1 MNQNLI
7 SIKGTVENIIFRNEY
22 NGYTVINFNVNGRLI
37 TVVGEFVA
45 IKEGESLKITGSLF
59 THSKFGE
66 QFKAESYEQDFPDTA
81 KNIEK
86 YLASGIIKSIS
97 KKMAHN
103 IVSTFGDK
111 SLEIIEKEPHRLVEV
126 LGTSKKKC
134 REIAEESKR
143 IFSLKTIKAFCD
155 QYNIKYT
162 FAIKIHLT
170 LGINAVEKIQR
181 NPYILCKDN
190 IEIDFRK
197 ADEIAFSL
205 GIEENS
211 PQRIIAGICSILKED
226 SLNGHSCLPISIL
239 YYKSIALMEVS
250 KKDFIKSCIKA
261 FENKDLYKYILGDI
275 IYIYLP
281 EFYRAEKYI
290 ADWINSIQPAEKKVD
305 CEKLINDEEM
315 KNQIKYHDLQR
326 KAISEAVSE
335 KAIILT
341 GGPGTGK
348 TTTLNTIISIF
359 EKKGLNVVLTAPT
372 GRASKRMTEL
382 TGHEAKTIHRLLG
395 VSFSDST
402 EKKSYKYNEDNP
414 IDCDVVI
421 IDETSMVDVLLFETL
436 LRALPSQCKLII
448 TGDSDQLPSVGAG
461 NLLRDLVDRNAL
473 PVIRLTEIFRQAQQ
487 SLITTN
493 AHRIVAGEYPDL
505 SQKNNDFFFFRRS
518 NYELALQLLV
528 SLIKKRLPDTYGY
541 SPVDDIQVIAPSRKG
556 FLGTNEINRVL
567 QEELNP
573 HRDIY
578 DFTTEISIMNT
589 VWRYGD
595 KVMQNVN
602 NYDIKWKKRNGEEG
616 TGIFNGDIG
625 KIVYIRKNRIYI
637 SFDGKIAVYTPEQ
650 LITQIELAYAITVHK
665 SQGCEFE
672 VVIMPVQDGFDMLN
686 NRNLLYTAVTRAK
699 KLMILI
705 GNENVICNMVD
716 NSHGIER
723 YTCLK
728 NMLAEKE
735 RN

>member
-1 MNQNLI
+1 
-7 SIKGTVENIIFRNEY
+7 
-22 NGYTVINFNVNGRLI
+22 
-37 TVVGEFVA
+37 
-45 IKEGESLKITGSLF
+45 
-59 THSKFGE
+59 
-66 QFKAESYEQDFPDTA
+66 
-81 KNIEK
+81 
-86 YLASGIIKSIS
+86 
-97 KKMAHN
+97 
-103 IVSTFGDK
+103 
-111 SLEIIEKEPHRLVEV
+111 
-126 LGTSKKKC
+126 
-134 REIAEESKR
+134 
-143 IFSLKTIKAFCD
+143 
-155 QYNIKYT
+155 
-162 FAIKIHLT
+162 
-170 LGINAVEKIQR
+170 
-181 NPYILCKDN
+181 
-190 IEIDFRK
+190 
-197 ADEIAFSL
+197 
-205 GIEENS
+205 
-211 PQRIIAGICSILKED
+211 
-226 SLNGHSCLPISIL
+226 
-239 YYKSIALMEVS
+239 
-250 KKDFIKSCIKA
+250 
-261 FENKDLYKYILGDI
+261 
-275 IYIYLP
+275 
-281 EFYRAEKYI
+281 
-290 ADWINSIQPAEKKVD
+290 
-305 CEKLINDEEM
+305 
-315 KNQIKYHDLQR
+315 
-326 KAISEAVSE
+326 
-335 KAIILT
+335 
-341 GGPGTGK
+341 
-348 TTTLNTIISIF
+348 
-359 EKKGLNVVLTAPT
+359 LTAPT

-436 LRALPSQCKLII
+436 LCALPSQCKLII

-461 NLLRDLVDRNAL
+461 NLLRDLVDSYAL

-672 VVIMPVQDGFDMLN
+672 VVVMPVQDGFDMLN

-705 GNENVICNMVD
+705 GNENVICSMVD
-716 NSHGIER
+716 NSHGVER